1 LKKLAALLLTMM
13 FVMGLAAYAFAEVA
27 ITGDARVRGIY
38 TNNFDATDTVP
49 DTGGA
54 NDDHSR
60 YYDERVRLNIDGKN
74 DDEAAVK
81 IQVTVVD
88 GYLDGNSSSP
98 DPVAGDVVGMTRAEN
113 YAYILVPFG
122 DVKVEAGL
130 MPADWG
136 NKFMAWGAAKQR
148 IKVYT
153 KMGDMTVGAFTQK
166 TVESGM
172 AQDRDAYSAYA
183 VTPVGDLKVGAIA
196 IYDKKSNDGAAA
208 DATGTT
214 FDAFVNGK
222 MGDMGL
228 VGELCYKTGDT
239 NKTLDKDG
247 GENSPMGF
255 FVHADMQMD
264 ALNVGGAVAMTKNGY
279 VANKY
284 FTPTAFFG
292 TSQPTGLA
300 DFGQSPGGNADTTAF
315 VVAVSSK
322 ISDSMSAG
330 VKVAYA
336 QMKEYAALMD
346 TMKITEVDATFTYN
360 IGKDTKYEAVLAY
373 GKPTNFS
380 VEDDPIT
387 AATHGLYVSF

>member
-1 LKKLAALLLTMM
+1 MKKLVALLLTMM

-38 TNNFDATDTVP
+38 SSNLTDADDDTNDRQR
-49 DTGGA
+49 
-54 NDDHSR
+54 H
-60 YYDERVRLNIDGKN
+60 YDERVRLNIDGKN

-88 GYLDGNSSSP
+88 GTLDGATPPANG
-98 DPVAGDVVGMTRAEN
+98 VRGDVVGMSRDEN

-130 MPADWG
+130 MTADWG
-136 NKFMAWGAAKQR
+136 NKFFAWGAAKER

-166 TVESGM
+166 SDENPS
-172 AQDRDAYSAYA
+172 ALDAAKDRDAYAAYV

-196 IYDKKSNDGAAA
+196 IYDKNKPVDK
-208 DATGTT
+208 TGTT

-222 MGDMGL
+222 MGDMNL
-228 VGELCYKTGDT
+228 VGEIVYKTGDT

-264 ALNVGGAVAMTKNGY
+264 ALNIGGAVAMTKNGY
-279 VANKY
+279 VANQY

-292 TSQPTGLA
+292 KSQPTAIVNFGDAGGAA
-300 DFGQSPGGNADTTAF
+300 DSTAV
-315 VVAVSSK
+315 VVAASSK
-322 ISDSMSAG
+322 VSDAMTVG
-330 VKVAYA
+330 VKGAYA
-336 QMKEYAALMD
+336 SMKEYAAAMD
-346 TMKITEVDATFTYN
+346 TVKITEVDATFTYA
-360 IGKDTKYEAVLAY
+360 IGKDTKYEAVVAY
-373 GKPTNFS
+373 GKPKNMS
-380 VEDDPIT
+380 ANDDPIM
-387 AATHGLYVSF
+387 AAMHGLYVNF